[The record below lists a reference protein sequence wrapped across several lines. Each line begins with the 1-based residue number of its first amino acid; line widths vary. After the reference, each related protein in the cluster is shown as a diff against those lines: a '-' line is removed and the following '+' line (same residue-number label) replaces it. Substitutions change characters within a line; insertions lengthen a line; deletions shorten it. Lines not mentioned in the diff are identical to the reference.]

1 MGPRPSIDFR
11 PQRLGQPFTARHSP
25 VACSSR
31 KKVGLQ
37 HPGSRSQIRPGLN
50 LALLFWFFTSH
61 LLPLYIL
68 FCAPGASH
76 TLLSS
81 SPLLSSL
88 LSSPLNRSHLLPTP
102 PFFLSL
108 VLASN
113 KLLRVGAIRCHQ
125 HADQPQALQK
135 HYHAPE
141 HSPSHYFSVLEVP
154 TLDPDPLT
162 HFALFASTSTGYYLS
177 RFLPVSV
184 CRLSPPDP
192 PSQIATGPRLRNY
205 KDNQSKT
212 PHAISRPTAN

>member
-1 MGPRPSIDFR
+1 MSCVLKGPRPSIDFR

-113 KLLRVGAIRCHQ
+113 KLLYEYKPCGCHQ
-125 HADQPQALQK
+125 VSPTRRP
-135 HYHAPE
+135 APGPPE
-141 HSPSHYFSVLEVP
+141 
-154 TLDPDPLT
+154 TL
-162 HFALFASTSTGYYLS
+162 SCS
-177 RFLPVSV
+177 RTQSESL
-184 CRLSPPDP
+184 L
-192 PSQIATGPRLRNY
+192 LRAGGSY
-205 KDNQSKT
+205 SG
-212 PHAISRPTAN
+212 S